1 MDSAEAINYLKQ
13 MHGEETSQPS
23 EPVEAEDTAATGE
36 QPVKN
41 EEAPAPESEAKDG
54 SEPPKTEVN
63 ETKAEEVPQPTKKP
77 KPSKQEQTSYAFQ
90 RMKKRHSA
98 EIAEKDA
105 RIKELE
111 AKVSKYAPL
120 EQFDFDPNDV
130 KSYIDHK
137 FQLNSEQNELN
148 RLKTERDQLVSE
160 QQKRDATER
169 HLSQVEQCFTSD
181 EDRAHY
187 WNLLRNGG
195 QKFQDWLAEHDDG
208 TVDAYLGDSDIA
220 PLMMSTLMRNPDIL
234 GNIVAKKNPTLKM
247 IALQQLETRL
257 NLMRKV
263 GTRTQVTDNQQKSK
277 PKLPIIGSQVA
288 NPGSSSESAKR
299 DWNRYL
305 AEHPRV

>member
-1 MDSAEAINYLKQ
+1 MDSSEAIAYLKQ
-13 MHGEETSQPS
+13 MHGEEASQTTEPTST
-23 EPVEAEDTAATGE
+23 EDAAATGE
-36 QPVKN
+36 QPVVEN
-41 EEAPAPESEAKDG
+41 QAPAPESEATDG

-63 ETKAEEVPQPTKKP
+63 ETKAEEVPQPKKY
-77 KPSKQEQTSYAFQ
+77 KPSKQEQNSYAFQ
-90 RMKKRHSA
+90 RLKKRHNA
-98 EIAEKDA
+98 AIAEKDA

-130 KSYIDHK
+130 KSYIDHCR
-137 FQLNSEQNELN
+137 QLDKEQGELE
-148 RLKTERDQLVSE
+148 RLKSERDQLVSE
-160 QQKRDATER
+160 QQKRDASER
-169 HLSQVEQCFTSD
+169 HLSQVEQCFASD
-181 EDRAHY
+181 EEREHY

-247 IALQQLETRL
+247 IALQQLENRL